1 MKILVVDDHP
11 LIREAL
17 RTVLG
22 TLGDGVDVL
31 AADDCAAG
39 FALAEAHP
47 DLDLVLLD
55 LQLPGLAGIAAVR
68 EWRRQQPTLALV
80 VLSAASDRAT
90 VLDAL
95 RAGAAGFIPKSST
108 NEIMLTAIRLVL
120 AGGKYLP
127 PETLATGLED
137 PSPRPR
143 TKFVPALSGR
153 QMEVLRLI
161 AQGQS
166 NKEICRVLGLA
177 ERTVKAH
184 VTAVLRA
191 LDVDSRT
198 QAAVAAARLG
208 IGEAPPRR

>member
-22 TLGDGVDVL
+22 TLGEGVDVL
-31 AADDCAAG
+31 AADDCPAG
-39 FALAEAHP
+39 FALAEAHS
-47 DLDLVLLD
+47 DIDAVLLD

-68 EWRRQQPTLALV
+68 EWRRRQPTLALI
-80 VLSAASDRAT
+80 VLAAACDRAT

-95 RAGAAGFIPKSST
+95 GAGAAGFIPKSST
-108 NEIMLTAIRLVL
+108 NQVMLSAIQLVL

-127 PETLATGLED
+127 PETLTSGLE
-137 PSPRPR
+137 PSSRQR
-143 TKFVPALSGR
+143 AKTVPILSGR

-161 AQGQS
+161 AQGRS

-208 IGEAPPRR
+208 IDRAPPQR